1 MEGRGRGGTPPAK
14 FLKNPFLAPSP
25 STTTCRRGVL
35 EPPVKHKT
43 KATAAVSQFQS
54 LHKKK
59 RRTKASATPSP
70 TTYAQTAP
78 SQTILVDKLRSAGG
92 GNLQGL
98 LHGVGKKKFPS
109 LATFPLL
116 IKAFSKS
123 TVMADRKDCNTLDSN
138 LNELRE
144 RGKAVHWHELGNKSP
159 TGR

>member
-92 GNLQGL
+92 ETCKDFCMEWGRKSFRAWP
-98 LHGVGKKKFPS
+98 HS
-109 LATFPLL
+109 L
-116 IKAFSKS
+116 S
-123 TVMADRKDCNTLDSN
+123 
-138 LNELRE
+138 
-144 RGKAVHWHELGNKSP
+144 
-159 TGR
+159 